1 MRIATWAVAA
11 SLITT
16 PGIAAPVTPL
26 ARELAV
32 WDAVK
37 AKRMGVFAASMTPN
51 FVGVYAWGTHNR
63 ADELRVVRNQ
73 TLRSYALANFS
84 SRLIDADDML
94 VTYTADVQGSEDNK
108 SFSGR
113 YWNTSLWPRTGGR
126 WLTVYHG
133 EVKAK

>member
-1 MRIATWAVAA
+1 MRIGTWAVAA
-11 SLITT
+11 SLITA

-51 FVGVYAWGTHNR
+51 FVGVYAWGTHSR

-84 SRLIDADDML
+84 SRLVDADDML

-113 YWNTSLWPRTGGR
+113 YWNTSLWHRTGGR